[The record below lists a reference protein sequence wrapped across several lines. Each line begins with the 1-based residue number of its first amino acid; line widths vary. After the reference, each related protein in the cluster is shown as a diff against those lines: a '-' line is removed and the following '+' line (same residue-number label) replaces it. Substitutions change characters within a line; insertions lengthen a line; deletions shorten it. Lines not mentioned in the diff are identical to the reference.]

1 MLGGGTRTEQVIT
14 MRRKWY
20 AIPLLVLAVLLVAG
34 GGFGTTQ
41 AALSVQSNPH
51 LTRIETENLSTELL
65 EAGLDGKAVAREG
78 KGDLLRDLADLNG
91 RGEFR
96 LGQRYPRA
104 LSVRNDGDLPEYV
117 RVTVY
122 RYWADGSGRRVDL
135 SPEFVDIGFDESSGW
150 HRDGEASSPERVVM
164 WYERALAPGE
174 ESPAFTDAM
183 ALDTRVAT
191 EYAKYDGLQFHV
203 EAVVDAVQ
211 THNAADAMRSAWGH
225 AYDITESEGK

>member
-1 MLGGGTRTEQVIT
+1 

-20 AIPLLVLAVLLVAG
+20 AIPLLALAVLLVAG

-41 AALSVQSNPH
+41 AALSVRSNPH
-51 LTRIETENLSTELL
+51 LTKIETENLLTELM
-65 EAGLDGKAVAREG
+65 EAGLDGKPAAREG
-78 KGDLLRDLADLNG
+78 KGDLLGDLADLNG

-96 LGQRYPRA
+96 LGQQYPRA
-104 LSVRNDGDLPEYV
+104 LSVRNNGDLPEYV

-122 RYWADGSGRRVDL
+122 RYWADGTGRRVDL
-135 SPEFVDIGFDESSGW
+135 SPELIALGFDESSGW
-150 HRDGEASSPERVVM
+150 HVDGEASSPERVVM
-164 WYERALAPGE
+164 WHERILAPGE
-174 ESPAFTDAM
+174 TSPAFTDTM
-183 ALDTRVAT
+183 ALDARVAT

-225 AYDITESEGK
+225 AYEVMDGEGE